1 MLHTALSHLINLQR
15 NKRNFRRN
23 QLARNERVLVLGIY
37 LANKKNTV
45 KHLVRVFSKSRHYNI
60 DQRWIALNGK
70 PPSAKVSAVTHIQVE
85 GVVPK
90 FALIN
95 RLLSQVNLNDYSFV
109 LVCDDDIT
117 VPEGFIN
124 QFLEQQTRY
133 DFALAQ
139 PARTHNSYLDHSI
152 VEVVDDLAA
161 RQTRFV
167 EIGPIFSVRHD
178 AFSVLLPFDEQA
190 PMGWGLDF
198 VWPVILESAGLKMG
212 IVDAVL
218 ADHSLRKPFTQY
230 DGNKTLN
237 EMQLFL
243 QDRPHLEPHEAFVV
257 LNEFRDTL
265 RRVNKPSL

>member
-1 MLHTALSHLINLQR
+1 MLKTAFRHLLDLLR
-15 NKRNFRRN
+15 NKLKIRH
-23 QLARNERVLVLGIY
+23 QQPAHNERVLVLGIY
-37 LANKKNTV
+37 LANKENTV
-45 KHLVRVFSKSRHYNI
+45 QHLVKALSKSRQYHV
-60 DQRWIALNGK
+60 DQRWVALNGK
-70 PPSAKVSAVTHIQVE
+70 PPSTKVSAVTHLQVT

-90 FALIN
+90 FELIN
-95 RLLSQVNLNDYSFV
+95 RLLSHVNLNDYSFV

-117 VPEGFIN
+117 VPDGFIDL
-124 QFLEQQTRY
+124 FLEQQTRY
-133 DFALAQ
+133 NFALAQ
-139 PARTHNSYLDHSI
+139 PARTHNSYLDHAI

-167 EIGPIFSVRHD
+167 EIGPIFSIRHD

-212 IVDAVL
+212 IIDAVL

-230 DGNKTLN
+230 DGDKALN

-243 QDRPHLEPHEAFVV
+243 KDRPHLEPHEAFVV
-257 LNEFRDTL
+257 LNEFRDT
-265 RRVNKPSL
+265 KIG